1 MVSIFNFPWHL
12 SNNCYKLFLFDT
24 VGTLLNISKLHDVSK
39 SLHCHISQSTKST
52 LNETLI
58 TNLFKCYKFSEYK
71 CPMLNIIVLTTSVA
85 AFWIVCSNL
94 RWKMSQSDSFSAHPD
109 DGFFCV
115 LLSAKSKTNFWLNF
129 LLIYSRHVLISPAT
143 WNYIKE
149 SYWNK
154 KYFSYV
160 IDVLLGS
167 RKILISCSI
176 TTSKLQLGT
185 TYNQQLW

>member
-1 MVSIFNFPWHL
+1 MVSIFNFSWHL

-94 RWKMSQSDSFSAHPD
+94 RWKMSQSDSPYGWWLFLWH
-109 DGFFCV
+109 
-115 LLSAKSKTNFWLNF
+115 AKNNFWLNEFDILDMFWF
-129 LLIYSRHVLISPAT
+129 LLAT
-143 WNYIKE
+143 WK
-149 SYWNK
+149 
-154 KYFSYV
+154 
-160 IDVLLGS
+160 
-167 RKILISCSI
+167 
-176 TTSKLQLGT
+176 
-185 TYNQQLW
+185 